1 MEHRISFSWAVR
13 GPVMAC
19 ASVKA
24 VWHWRGVLSVDRLN
38 NPGTHRRVVAAVILG
53 ADELRGNPLPL
64 EAVKERR
71 RRAIAQNLGR
81 NLKLAPVCLS
91 PVTTTTRNRTM
102 LDFINPSAE
111 E

>member
-24 VWHWRGVLSVDRLN
+24 VWHWRRVLSVDRLN
-38 NPGTHRRVVAAVILG
+38 NPGTHRLVLIAPNLG
-53 ADELRGNPLPL
+53 ADRHRGKPLAL
-64 EAVKERR
+64 EEVKERW

-81 NLKLAPVCLS
+81 NLNLAPVCLS